1 MPWPAR
7 RDAWVAPGASACCQ
21 KIRVTGV
28 AVCAGRNVKPL
39 DGQLVLVLGLGESGL
54 AMARWCAYRGA
65 RLRVADTRAEPPGAD
80 ELRARL
86 PAMELVTGPFS
97 DALLEG
103 VDRVAVSPGLDP
115 RGGVIALARARGIP
129 VTGEM
134 RLFAEALAELGLR
147 DNTRVIAITGTNGKT
162 TTTAL
167 AGALCAAA
175 GLDTAVA
182 GNISPAALA
191 VLQERLETHQPLP
204 ECWVLELSSFQIE
217 TMAGLDPDAATVLN
231 VTDDHLD
238 RYADLAD
245 YAATKAAVFQ
255 GAGIQ
260 VLNRQDAR
268 VRAMAQPGR
277 RVFTFGT
284 DAPAGPDDFGLGEV
298 DGEMWL
304 VRGGECRLRLADL
317 QLAGLHNAAN
327 ALAALALAEAIGL
340 PPSHLT
346 PALGAFRG
354 LPHRVEKVASRKDG
368 VDFYDDS
375 KGTNVG
381 ATVAALE
388 GLQRRVV
395 LIAGG
400 DGKGQDFA
408 PLAEAFARHAR
419 AVVLIGRDAGRM
431 EAAVA
436 GCGAHLEHA
445 SDMESAVARAADLA
459 QAGDAVLLSPAC
471 ASLDMFRNYA
481 HRAQVF
487 ISAVARLTGVTMA

>member
-1 MPWPAR
+1 M
-7 RDAWVAPGASACCQ
+7 SAL
-21 KIRVTGV
+21 
-28 AVCAGRNVKPL
+28 A
-39 DGQLVLVLGLGESGL
+39 DQLVLVLGLGESGL

-65 RLRVADTRAEPPGAD
+65 RLRVADTRANPPGAE
-80 ELRARL
+80 ELRATIPGL
-86 PAMELVTGPFS
+86 ELVTGPFEA
-97 DALLEG
+97 DLLEG

-115 RGGVIALARARGIP
+115 RGGVVALARERGIP

-134 RLFAEALAELGLR
+134 VLFAEALAELGPHAE
-147 DNTRVIAITGTNGKT
+147 TRVVAITGTNGKT

-167 AGALCAAA
+167 TGALCAAA

-191 VLQERLETHQPLP
+191 VLLERLQASRPLP

-217 TMAGLDPDAATVLN
+217 TMTNLAPQAAVVLN
-231 VTDDHLD
+231 VSDDHLD

-245 YAATKAAVFQ
+245 YAETKARIFDGEGV
-255 GAGIQ
+255 Q
-260 VLNRQDAR
+260 VVNRQDSR
-268 VRAMAQPGR
+268 VAAMARPGR

-284 DAPAGPDDFGLGEV
+284 DQPAGRDDFGLCHQ
-298 DGEMWL
+298 
-304 VRGGECRLRLADL
+304 GGETWLMRGRERRLRQADL
-317 QLAGLHNAAN
+317 KLAGLHNVAN

-340 PPSHLT
+340 PAERLV
-346 PALGAFRG
+346 PALAAFRG
-354 LPHRVEKVASRKDG
+354 LPHRVEKVASRGDG

-408 PLAEAFARHAR
+408 PLKDAFARHAR
-419 AVVLIGRDAGRM
+419 AVLLIGRDAGAI

-436 GCGAHLEHA
+436 GCGALLEHVA
-445 SDMESAVARAADLA
+445 DMDAAVARAAQLA
-459 QAGDAVLLSPAC
+459 QPGDAVLLSPAC

-481 HRAQVF
+481 HRAEVF
-487 ISAVARLTGVTMA
+487 IAAVARLPGVSRV